1 MSFILHCISGLLFVW
16 TILFSLAFLPS
27 TIFASNLPLRD
38 VLVLHS
44 YHSGL
49 DWTEKVNQG
58 IEEILLAKDRQD
70 IELHIEYMDALRWP
84 SADNVRGMH
93 RYLKEK
99 YKKKRFSAVIG
110 VNVAAVTFLQK
121 YHPELFPMIPILYC
135 GVPCPEDGPQFANFV
150 GVCEN
155 IDLIATIEAG
165 LTLYPATTDI
175 HVINDRSA
183 DGLIHDAL
191 IDRARQFF
199 GGRVA
204 IHVWD
209 DLTMAQLQEQVREL
223 SGNRLMIMMNF
234 TLDSNGETFSHER
247 GMGLIAARCKVPVFS
262 MWQSYLGNGVLGGM
276 MVDGTAQGREV
287 AKKVV
292 DIFMGDPV
300 ESLAPVSVTENR
312 LVFDYNQM
320 ERFAIPYKVLPE
332 GSVVTDEPQS
342 ILWKYKKIGFTV
354 LGIALALEA
363 TVIILSVVTY
373 RSKKAEQVLEELVEK
388 RTHELTRANEKLKGE
403 IHVRKKIE
411 EALRDSEETL
421 HQLSINLLTI
431 QENERRRISLE
442 LHDELGQSLA
452 ALKMQVG
459 SLEKQ
464 LGPTAPLTVSAG
476 CSELR
481 ESINLII
488 ENVRRLSRD
497 LSPVALDDLGID
509 AALEY
514 LITTFAK
521 LHEIEVVMDLIEIN
535 HFFGQEEQR
544 LIYRIVQ
551 ESLNNIGKHAHAT
564 QVVIRIEKM
573 KNRIFLIVKD
583 NGTGFNAEAILNNK
597 RLERGMGLAAMEE
610 RVRILHGAMDIDSEP
625 GRGTTITVILPV

>member
-1 MSFILHCISGLLFVW
+1 MSFPLHCHSGLLFAW
-16 TILFSLAFLPS
+16 TILVSLACLPS
-27 TIFASNLPLRD
+27 SIFASNLPLRD

-99 YKKKRFSAVIG
+99 YENRRFSAVIG
-110 VNVAAVTFLQK
+110 VNVAAVTFLQQ
-121 YHPELFPMIPILYC
+121 YHPELFPMIPVLYC
-135 GVPCPEDGPQFANFV
+135 GVPCPNEGPKFANFV

-155 IDLIATIEAG
+155 IDLIATIQAG
-165 LTLYPATTDI
+165 LALYPATTDI
-175 HVINDRSA
+175 HVINDRST
-183 DGLIHDAL
+183 DGLIYDAL
-191 IDRARQFF
+191 IGRARQFF

-223 SGNRLMIMMNF
+223 DGNRLVIMINF
-234 TLDSNGETFSHER
+234 TLDSTGATFSHER
-247 GMGLIAARCKVPVFS
+247 AMGLIAARCKVPVLS
-262 MWQSYLGNGVLGGM
+262 MWQSYLGSGVLGGM

-300 ESLAPVSVTENR
+300 ESLAPISVTENR

-320 ERFAIPYKVLPE
+320 KRFEIPYKVLPE

-373 RSKKAEQVLEELVEK
+373 RSKKAEQMLEELVEK

-411 EALRDSEETL
+411 EALRDSEATL

-464 LGPTAPLTVSAG
+464 LGPTAPLTVTAG

-535 HFFGQEEQR
+535 HFFGQGEQR